1 MASSEDL
8 VPKGLP
14 QGSRQEIEAAMS
26 AAGLPLGSAG
36 AAPPPVPAAP
46 PPAGPVG
53 APPVGATVQARQQMQ
68 NFDVFSDRGP
78 SPVAAPS
85 GRDVIFEQVRQ
96 SGNAVLQ
103 DIFSRMSGYKEG

>member
-8 VPKGLP
+8 VPKELP
-14 QGSRQEIEAAMS
+14 QGSRQEIEAAMT

-53 APPVGATVQARQQMQ
+53 APPVGATVPARQQMQ
-68 NFDVFSDRGP
+68 NFDVLADRAP
-78 SPVAAPS
+78 NPVAPPPP
-85 GRDVIFEQVRQ
+85 RDVIFEQVRR
-96 SGNAVLQ
+96 SDNAMLQ
-103 DIFSRMSGYKEG
+103 DIFSRMQGYKND